1 MKTVIKN
8 ILEHLGEKGM
18 GVTIQM
24 DNCKLCLNN
33 RNVKDT
39 YKYYDKYLSDEYN
52 SYQIKYTDLVVD
64 KGFTHALAVYI
75 NNFAPRSKSKPKIMW
90 PEGMLNYTKLEDIE
104 EDMQALFSSSMQ
116 DNTLLE
122 YLQEFYEKNL
132 LPNIK

>member
-18 GVTIQM
+18 GVIIQM

-64 KGFTHALAVYI
+64 K
-75 NNFAPRSKSKPKIMW
+75 
-90 PEGMLNYTKLEDIE
+90 
-104 EDMQALFSSSMQ
+104 
-116 DNTLLE
+116 
-122 YLQEFYEKNL
+122 
-132 LPNIK
+132 